1 VSVLWIAS
9 LLFLAAGAV
18 LISATL
24 RKTAEATIDLRDECT
39 QLDELRSALVE
50 LRHEAD
56 ITRATIDRI
65 RSRPDRSRVDR

>member
-1 VSVLWIAS
+1 MSVLWIAS

-24 RKTAEATIDLRDECT
+24 RKSAEATIDLRNECA
-39 QLDELRSALVE
+39 QLDELRSALTD
-50 LRHEAD
+50 LQHEAD

-65 RSRPDRSRVDR
+65 RSRSDRPRVDR